1 MQKMMAIP
9 NAESKYCAISK
20 GASIGNTMY
29 MINTKIHTI
38 S

>member
-1 MQKMMAIP
+1 MQNIMAIP
-9 NAESKYCAISK
+9 NAESRYCAISK

-29 MINTKIHTI
+29 MINTKSHTI